1 MSTKEGKETRKLG
14 IYSTRSKK
22 KKKKKKEK
30 KKKKKKEKYKKFSI
44 IWRLKSGIK
53 VTSKK

>member
-22 KKKKKKEK
+22 KKKKRRNTR
-30 KKKKKKEKYKKFSI
+30 S
-44 IWRLKSGIK
+44 S
-53 VTSKK
+53 V

>member
-22 KKKKKKEK
+22 KKKKKKRIK
-30 KKKKKKEKYKKFSI
+30 KIS
-44 IWRLKSGIK
+44 
-53 VTSKK
+53 

>member
-14 IYSTRSKK
+14 IYSTRS
-22 KKKKKKEK
+22 K

-53 VTSKK
+53 VTSKKLKLAVSRI

>member
-22 KKKKKKEK
+22 KKKGEIQ
-30 KKKKKKEKYKKFSI
+30 EVQYN
-44 IWRLKSGIK
+44 LETK
-53 VTSKK
+53 VWH

>member
-22 KKKKKKEK
+22 KKKKK
-30 KKKKKKEKYKKFSI
+30 YKKFSI
-44 IWRLKSGIK
+44 IWGLKSGIK
-53 VTSKK
+53 VTSKKLKLAVSRI

>member
-22 KKKKKKEK
+22 K

>member
-14 IYSTRSKK
+14 IYSTRS
-22 KKKKKKEK
+22 

>member
-22 KKKKKKEK
+22 KKKKKGEIQ
-30 KKKKKKEKYKKFSI
+30 EVQYN
-44 IWRLKSGIK
+44 LEAK
-53 VTSKK
+53 VWH

>member
-22 KKKKKKEK
+22 KKKRNTR
-30 KKKKKKEKYKKFSI
+30 S
-44 IWRLKSGIK
+44 S
-53 VTSKK
+53 V

>member
-30 KKKKKKEKYKKFSI
+30 YKKFSI

>member
-22 KKKKKKEK
+22 KKKREIQ
-30 KKKKKKEKYKKFSI
+30 EVQYN
-44 IWRLKSGIK
+44 LEAK
-53 VTSKK
+53 VWH

>member
-22 KKKKKKEK
+22 KKKKKREIQ
-30 KKKKKKEKYKKFSI
+30 EVQYN
-44 IWRLKSGIK
+44 LEAK
-53 VTSKK
+53 VWH

>member
-22 KKKKKKEK
+22 KKKKKKK
-30 KKKKKKEKYKKFSI
+30 
-44 IWRLKSGIK
+44 RN
-53 VTSKK
+53 TSSSV

>member
-22 KKKKKKEK
+22 KKKKGEIQ
-30 KKKKKKEKYKKFSI
+30 EVQYN
-44 IWRLKSGIK
+44 LEAK
-53 VTSKK
+53 VWH

>member
-1 MSTKEGKETRKLG
+1 MSTKEGKKTRKLG

-22 KKKKKKEK
+22 KKKK
-30 KKKKKKEKYKKFSI
+30 KYKKFSI

-53 VTSKK
+53 VTSKKLKLAVSRI

>member
-22 KKKKKKEK
+22 KKKKREIQ
-30 KKKKKKEKYKKFSI
+30 EVQYN
-44 IWRLKSGIK
+44 LEAK
-53 VTSKK
+53 VWH

>member
-14 IYSTRSKK
+14 IYSTRS
-22 KKKKKKEK
+22 
-30 KKKKKKEKYKKFSI
+30 KKKKKEKYKKFSI

-53 VTSKK
+53 VTSKKLKLAVSRI

>member
-14 IYSTRSKK
+14 MYSTRS
-22 KKKKKKEK
+22 
-30 KKKKKKEKYKKFSI
+30 KKKKEKYKKFSI

-53 VTSKK
+53 VTSKKLKLAVSRI